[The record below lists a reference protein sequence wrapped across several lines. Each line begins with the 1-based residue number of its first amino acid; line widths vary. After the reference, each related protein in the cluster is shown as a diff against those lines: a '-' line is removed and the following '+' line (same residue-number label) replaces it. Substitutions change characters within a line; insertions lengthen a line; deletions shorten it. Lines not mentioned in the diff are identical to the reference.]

1 MKVFSKNNN
10 AAMKLV
16 RPWVLFLGV
25 VKRTKVLMLHVLL
38 NATQFIVTGLS
49 LFSQRDDPIFLWFQ

>member
-16 RPWVLFLGV
+16 RPWVLFLVV
-25 VKRTKVLMLHVLL
+25 VKRTKVLTPHVLL
-38 NATQFIVTGLS
+38 NETKFIVICLS
-49 LFSQRDDPIFLWFQ
+49 LFSQQEQPIVFWFQ

>member
-10 AAMKLV
+10 TAMKLV
-16 RPWVLFLGV
+16 RPWVLFLGA

-38 NATQFIVTGLS
+38 NETKFIVICLS
-49 LFSQRDDPIFLWFQ
+49 LSSQREKPSVLLFQ